1 MTEISRPC
9 SNDCITL
16 LSACVATTRR
26 TLCVSVSNVQDI
38 FDVILRELRLGAL
51 SLGHIVGM
59 SPGQKKA
66 NDPDKY
72 SAPMIDGG
80 VEASRVGALATP
92 EREFKVGVKEMQRS
106 YSQGYCRRVSGGR
119 NSTDST
125 ACGTVWKGSYGT
137 SAVDSNETSDSRPEC
152 FNLVALEI
160 GEVEPCMF
168 RQLALLCS
176 LRRYSITR
184 AHMAHPSALRSIFSL
199 LKNGSP
205 RMQR

>member
-1 MTEISRPC
+1 MTRPC
-9 SNDCITL
+9 PDNCPILPSSCAAI
-16 LSACVATTRR
+16 TRR
-26 TLCVSVSNVQDI
+26 TRCLSLSNAQDI

-66 NDPDKY
+66 NEPDKY
-72 SAPMIDGG
+72 SGPTIDGG
-80 VEASRVGALATP
+80 VEASRLGALAAS
-92 EREFKVGVKEMQRS
+92 EREVKVGVKEVQRS
-106 YSQGYCRRVSGGR
+106 YSHGYCRRASGGR
-119 NSTDST
+119 NFARST
-125 ACGTVWKGSYGT
+125 AGGTVRKGLYGT
-137 SAVDSNETSDSRPEC
+137 SAVDSSETSDSRPEH
-152 FNLVALEI
+152 FDLVALEI

-176 LRRYSITR
+176 LRQYSITR
-184 AHMAHPSALRSIFSL
+184 AHLAHPSALRSIFSL